1 MFFKRDAKTA
11 SQSTPSPAPASSN
24 PALSARAVPPSL
36 AGVTNIVAIA
46 SGKGGVGKSTV
57 STNLAVALHHLGY
70 SVGLLDADIYGPSQP
85 GMLGAGRS
93 RAGITEEQQLKPIN
107 RHGIDFISI
116 GLLLEDDSPVI
127 WRAPI
132 AMKMIMQFIGA
143 VAWGKRD
150 YLIIDL
156 PPGTGDVQLTL
167 AQQAALTGAVIVTT
181 PQHVALGV
189 AKKGL
194 KMFEQVRVP
203 ILGIIENMSGFTCE
217 SCHHVTNIFKEGG
230 GLQLAGDLSVP
241 FLGALPLDPDIMM
254 SGDDGVPVLANGQS
268 GRAAEAFL
276 AIARRLHN
284 EIENRRGA
292 GTVDEPTGIELTDD
306 GFLSVVWSEG
316 PVMRFAPYDLRIK
329 CACAQCIDEDTG
341 KKILDAARVP
351 LDIKINSFKP
361 VGRYGL
367 SVTFSDGHN
376 TGIYTYDH
384 LREIGGTKPAAD
396 SFSV

>member
-1 MFFKRDAKTA
+1 MFFKKDAKPDEPPPTSQTA
-11 SQSTPSPAPASSN
+11 PN

-36 AGVTNIVAIA
+36 KDVTNIVAVA

-57 STNLAVALHHLGY
+57 STNLAVALHQLGY

-93 RAGITEEQQLKPIN
+93 RAGITEQQQLKPVN
-107 RHGIDFISI
+107 RYGIDFISI

-167 AQQAALTGAVIVTT
+167 SQQAALTGAVIVTT
-181 PQHVALGV
+181 PQQVALGV

-203 ILGIIENMSGFTCE
+203 VLGIIENMSGFTCE
-217 SCHHVTNIFKEGG
+217 SCGHVTSIFKEGG
-230 GLQLAGDLSVP
+230 GRQLAGDLGVP
-241 FLGALPLDPDIMM
+241 FLGALPLDPAIMQ
-254 SGDDGVPVLANGQS
+254 SGDDGVPVLINGTDS
-268 GRAAEAFL
+268 RAAQSFL
-276 AIARRLHN
+276 SIARRLHN
-284 EIENRRGA
+284 EIENRRGTR
-292 GTVDEPTGIELTDD
+292 GVDEPTGIELAGD
-306 GFLSVVWSEG
+306 GHLVVIWPEG

-361 VGRYGL
+361 IGRYGL
-367 SVTFSDGHN
+367 SVTFSDGHS

-384 LREIGGTKPAAD
+384 LKSISGSKPAAG
-396 SFSV
+396 SFDV

>member
-1 MFFKRDAKTA
+1 MFFKKDP
-11 SQSTPSPAPASSN
+11 TPSAPTATPAKN

-36 AGVTNIVAIA
+36 KDVTNIVAVA

-57 STNLAVALHHLGY
+57 STNLAVALHELGY

-93 RAGITEEQQLKPIN
+93 RAGVTDQQQLRPVN

-181 PQHVALGV
+181 PQQVALGV
-189 AKKGL
+189 ATKGL

-203 ILGIIENMSGFTCE
+203 VLGIIENMSGFTCE
-217 SCHHVTNIFKEGG
+217 SCGHVTSIFKEGG
-230 GLQLAGDLSVP
+230 GLTLAGDLAVP
-241 FLGALPLDPDIMM
+241 FLGALPLDPAIMQ
-254 SGDDGVPVLANGQS
+254 SGDDGVPVLANGS
-268 GRAAEAFL
+268 DSRAGQAFL

-284 EIENRRGA
+284 EIENRREAGA
-292 GTVDEPTGIELTDD
+292 VDEPTGMELADD
-306 GFLSVVWSEG
+306 GRLNVAWSDG
-316 PVMRFAPYDLRIK
+316 SATSYSPYDLRIK

-376 TGIYTYDH
+376 TGIYTYEH
-384 LREIGGTKPAAD
+384 LKSIGGSKPSAD